1 MKKDKAVF
9 IVEGSITEEMQFDL
23 SKKIDAV
30 CKEFGLESYLDD
42 VYSEDG
48 IQIHDLAKA
57 RFLDVCEHNN
67 TITNECSDCNENELT
82 DYTNTSVD
90 DNRTDTLIGA
100 VLTHLLPD
108 IRNVI
113 IDFNISDRIQEIV
126 AEWSKADFDKL
137 MSINLEDDIH
147 EQIFKSLSMDNFK
160 ELINKY
166 KAEEEQC

>member
-1 MKKDKAVF
+1 MKNNKAVF

-42 VYSEDG
+42 VIDNTC
-48 IQIHDLAKA
+48 D
-57 RFLDVCEHNN
+57 HNN
-67 TITNECSDCNENELT
+67 TITNECSDCNENELI

-126 AEWSKADFDKL
+126 AEWSKADFNKL

-147 EQIFKSLSMDNFK
+147 EQLFKSLSMDNFK

-166 KAEEEQC
+166 KEEQK